1 MAASTLTASKLTG
14 SWGRAGLLAPV
25 WVGALLAVA
34 YGPTLVGIV
43 GSWFDPNA
51 DMGHGLAV
59 PFVAAY
65 MAWTKRE
72 ALSRLPRTPSVL
84 GLAVVLWGALQFTV
98 SSAADWIF
106 ATRSSFLISLTG
118 CILGLW
124 GTRILRELAYPLGVL
139 LLMITPPTFLQQSI
153 TFPLQLIASRL
164 AEVSLDFLGY
174 SVLRDGNILELVGER
189 LAVAE
194 ACSGI
199 RSLYALFFFGVTY
212 NFFFVRQTAVRWVL
226 LVSIAPL
233 ALLGNAARIVA
244 TGVVGQ
250 YNRPLAHG
258 ILHETW
264 GYITVFLAGG
274 LVVLLHF
281 GIHRGQSAWRRNHA

>member
-1 MAASTLTASKLTG
+1 MAAPTLSASKLTG
-14 SWGRAGLLAPV
+14 SRGWAGLLAPV
-25 WVGALLAVA
+25 WVGALLAIVH
-34 YGPTLVGIV
+34 GPTLVGIV

-65 MAWTKRE
+65 MAWTRRE
-72 ALSRLPRTPSVL
+72 ALSLLPRTPSVF
-84 GLAVVLWGALQFTV
+84 GLVFVLWGALQFTV

-189 LAVAE
+189 LGRGRGSVA
-194 ACSGI
+194 ASVHYMLSSSSG
-199 RSLYALFFFGVTY
+199 
-212 NFFFVRQTAVRWVL
+212 
-226 LVSIAPL
+226 
-233 ALLGNAARIVA
+233 
-244 TGVVGQ
+244 
-250 YNRPLAHG
+250 
-258 ILHETW
+258 
-264 GYITVFLAGG
+264 
-274 LVVLLHF
+274 
-281 GIHRGQSAWRRNHA
+281 